1 MASHHHSFLGEGDV
15 VIPTT
20 AAQSDINRSKAV
32 KGIEFDIKGFQ
43 VAHHFFIP
51 VAAALGNAAP
61 RGNDRHVGGER
72 GRATWQAQS
81 RRRVSALHLSAA
93 EPEK

>member
-20 AAQSDINRSKAV
+20 AAQSDINRSKAF

-43 VAHHFFIP
+43 VAHHFFYS
-51 VAAALGNAAP
+51 
-61 RGNDRHVGGER
+61 RGCSS
-72 GRATWQAQS
+72 W
-81 RRRVSALHLSAA
+81 
-93 EPEK
+93 